1 MKRLTDFTYC
11 FAVSPLLH
19 FILNRIRAEK
29 PKLMR
34 ANIYVYVSGIVS
46 FRRCVPTRISSLC
59 SERALMCRHVHL
71 INQTK
76 CVR

>member
-1 MKRLTDFTYC
+1 MKCLIDFTYC
-11 FAVSPLLH
+11 FVVSPLLH
-19 FILNRIRAEK
+19 FILNRICAEK

-34 ANIYVYVSGIVS
+34 ASIYVYVSGTVS
-46 FRRCVPTRISSLC
+46 FWRCVAMRIPSLC